1 MSESN
6 ARNRVLVVDDEFP
19 MREMLREFLKVK
31 GYECKACCS
40 GDEAL
45 SVLTNEEFQ
54 VMISDLR
61 MPGISGLVL
70 LGEVHEKYPQM
81 ACLMATAD
89 GDIQNGIKAMKLGAD
104 DYLLKPFKL
113 DAVLASVQKAMERKR
128 LETELENYRRN
139 LEDMVQQRTAQL
151 RTVLKR
157 IELTY
162 DETLLALGAALDL
175 RDAETEGHS
184 RRVSR
189 YCLEI
194 AQLMGF
200 SGDQLRHIARGS
212 YLHDVGKI
220 GIPDSILLKP
230 GKLTPEE
237 TTVMQTHAR
246 IGYNLVS
253 QIAFLAPAAEIVL
266 THQERFDGTGY
277 PQGLVGEEIPL
288 GARIF
293 AVADTL
299 DAMTSDRSYRLAL
312 PFAEARAEIIRES
325 GRQFDP
331 EVVKA
336 FVSIPDEVWKNIR
349 TQVSG
354 ARPTQMVLT
363 QDLLEPKSA
372 TKESQQ
378 IQEVAT
384 SPTATWM
391 N

>member
-1 MSESN
+1 MDTSLNVVQVRQNRTFPCPQIILPSDRFITNLESSPRIVDLVQDMHPYQGLKDKLWQAWFYRRLTMSESN

-175 RDAETEGHS
+175 RDAETEGH
-184 RRVSR
+184 
-189 YCLEI
+189 
-194 AQLMGF
+194 
-200 SGDQLRHIARGS
+200 
-212 YLHDVGKI
+212 
-220 GIPDSILLKP
+220 
-230 GKLTPEE
+230 
-237 TTVMQTHAR
+237 
-246 IGYNLVS
+246 
-253 QIAFLAPAAEIVL
+253 
-266 THQERFDGTGY
+266 
-277 PQGLVGEEIPL
+277 
-288 GARIF
+288 
-293 AVADTL
+293 
-299 DAMTSDRSYRLAL
+299 
-312 PFAEARAEIIRES
+312 
-325 GRQFDP
+325 
-331 EVVKA
+331 
-336 FVSIPDEVWKNIR
+336 
-349 TQVSG
+349 
-354 ARPTQMVLT
+354 
-363 QDLLEPKSA
+363 
-372 TKESQQ
+372 
-378 IQEVAT
+378 
-384 SPTATWM
+384 
-391 N
+391 